1 MRLTLLCL
9 TVLFSALTAFAAPDP
24 DSDPAKTPAIQQEA
38 SSPAPAAPVAPQAS
52 APSAAQETTA
62 PAAQDTPQSAETTA
76 PPPAPPATIMAN
88 TEGTADTEAAP
99 KSEAPA
105 PSASSPAVEVKADS
119 ATPEN
124 SATSNTATPPPTTK
138 NNANNNAVKK
148 AEPVPANTDQP
159 AKKNGKNQQRGKNGG
174 KVFSPGP
181 GNNIPLFIAGLADE
195 TETARQ
201 QATFWAEPFAFLRT
215 PRPAT
220 ATAPLLVGIRSQQP
234 VQAKEE
240 QEELITIESALAKK
254 LAQQEEVRKISDTIG
269 MLHSLIELQKH
280 LKQQIATLTKKV
292 KTTTS
297 ESEKLAIQEE
307 LAKLDK
313 QLSETNGDFEH
324 LATGVESDVFADKKP
339 TTFSWKDE
347 MAALLEPSI
356 KELKNLTARTR
367 QKSELKEKI
376 ADYGNQVATAR
387 RAIDNINRLIAETG
401 DTKIKQYLGELLPT
415 WQSLE
420 KRISSKL
427 DLSQRNLAK
436 LEDKDV
442 SLLKSSGASIR
453 DFFHER
459 GLYLVIAFAAFI
471 VILLAFRVIARLLF
485 FVLPGARQEQRP
497 THVRILDIFFQLFS
511 VAAAIFGMIFVL
523 YTAEDWFL
531 LSATII
537 IFLGLAWTVR
547 QALPK
552 MWQQMRLM
560 LNMGSIREGERVIY
574 ENVPWKVESLNVFC
588 KLYNPALGMHLRLP
602 IENMCGLISR
612 PYNQEEPWFPCQK
625 GDWVAIDG
633 KPFAKVVSLSHEQVE
648 VVEIGGRRT
657 VYPTA
662 DFLGLAPANL
672 SSNFNMRVV
681 FGLSYDLQGSITTT
695 VLQTLHDFI
704 QTNVAKQSWAEDC
717 LNLSVDFLQAGASS
731 LDVAVFLDMR
741 GKQAPAYRRI
751 ERAISR
757 WCVECCNENNW
768 EIPFP
773 QMSLHLPYANKK

>member
-9 TVLFSALTAFAAPDP
+9 TVLLSTLTAFAAPDS
-24 DSDPAKTPAIQQEA
+24 DSESAKAPAVQQQEA
-38 SSPAPAAPVAPQAS
+38 SLPTPAAQAVPQPPAPS
-52 APSAAQETTA
+52 TTQETTA
-62 PAAQDTPQSAETTA
+62 PAAQDTPPSAAATPASPTTGMA
-76 PPPAPPATIMAN
+76 NAEAAAKSDAPAPPAT
-88 TEGTADTEAAP
+88 
-99 KSEAPA
+99 
-105 PSASSPAVEVKADS
+105 SAHVEVQAPN
-119 ATPEN
+119 APPEN
-124 SATSNTATPPPTTK
+124 SAPSNTATPPATT
-138 NNANNNAVKK
+138 NNSPAKK
-148 AEPVPANTDQP
+148 AEPAPATVDQ
-159 AKKNGKNQQRGKNGG
+159 AGKKNGKNQQRAKNGT
-174 KVFSPGP
+174 KYFSPGP
-181 GNNIPLFIAGLADE
+181 GNNIPLFLAGLADD

-201 QATFWAEPFAFLRT
+201 QATFWAEPFAFLGT

-220 ATAPLLVGIRSQQP
+220 AAPPLLVGIRSQLP
-234 VQAKEE
+234 PQAREE
-240 QEELITIESALAKK
+240 QEEPITIESALAKK

-269 MLHSLIELQKH
+269 MLHSLIELQKN
-280 LKQQIATLTKKV
+280 LKQQIATLSKKL

-297 ESEKLAIQEE
+297 ESEKQALQEE
-307 LAKLDK
+307 LVKLDK
-313 QLSETNGDFEH
+313 QLAETNGDFEH
-324 LATGVESDVFADKKP
+324 LATGVESEVFAEKKP
-339 TTFSWKDE
+339 VTFSWKDE

-356 KELKNLTARTR
+356 KELKQLTARTR
-367 QKSELKEKI
+367 QKSELKENI
-376 ADYGNQVATAR
+376 ADYNNQVATAR

-401 DTKIKQYLGELLPT
+401 DPKIKQYLGELLPA

-420 KRISSKL
+420 KRITSKL
-427 DLSQRNLAK
+427 DLAQRNLSK
-436 LEDKDV
+436 LEEKDV

-459 GLYLVIAFAAFI
+459 GLYLVIAFVAFI

-537 IFLGLAWTVR
+537 VFLGLAWTVR

-560 LNMGSIREGERVIY
+560 LNMGSIREGERVVY

-602 IENMCGLISR
+602 IENMIGLISR
-612 PYNQEEPWFPCQK
+612 PYNQDEPWFPCQK

-633 KPFAKVVSLSHEQVE
+633 KPFAKIVSLSHEQVE
-648 VVEIGGRRT
+648 VVELGGRRT

-681 FGLSYDLQGSITTT
+681 FGLSYDLQGIITTT

-704 QTNVAKQSWAEDC
+704 QEKIAQQNWAEDC
-717 LNLSVDFLQAGASS
+717 LSLGVDFLQAGASS
-731 LDVAVFLDMR
+731 LDVAVLLDLR

-751 ERAISR
+751 ERAINR
-757 WCVECCNENNW
+757 WCVECCNAHSW

-773 QMSLHLPYANKK
+773 QMTLHLPYANKK